1 MYHLKQLLG
10 DDILLDEYKKDEWR
24 RSDADITPTDGLSE
38 LPAEELTDGLAK
50 GLADGLPEGLVDGLA
65 EGLADRPF
73 LQPSNSNHQLIA
85 GLKYKRQYGYFM
97 KNHRATYSHYK
108 DGSSDGWET
117 INLPYPTTKPEPN
130 KESLLPRLYWSIL
143 KPLAR
148 VEASKSL
155 KTRSLS
161 FKEEIFS
168 IEDTYHNRTR
178 GNHTMIPA
186 TSIEAANILK
196 TSKPPFQLEDS
207 SHEIISPSPRH
218 IPLLSISGTNAS
230 PPLIPNG

>member
-1 MYHLKQLLG
+1 MVTYTRLLNIKT
-10 DDILLDEYKKDEWR
+10 ILLADQ
-24 RSDADITPTDGLSE
+24 SDITPTDGLSE

-108 DGSSDGWET
+108 DGSSD
-117 INLPYPTTKPEPN
+117 
-130 KESLLPRLYWSIL
+130 
-143 KPLAR
+143 
-148 VEASKSL
+148 
-155 KTRSLS
+155 
-161 FKEEIFS
+161 EEIFS
-168 IEDTYHNRTR
+168 IENTYHNRTQ

-186 TSIEAANILK
+186 TCIEAANILK

>member
-1 MYHLKQLLG
+1 MVTYTRLLNIKT
-10 DDILLDEYKKDEWR
+10 ILLADQ
-24 RSDADITPTDGLSE
+24 SDITPTDGLSE

-108 DGSSDGWET
+108 DGSSD
-117 INLPYPTTKPEPN
+117 
-130 KESLLPRLYWSIL
+130 
-143 KPLAR
+143 AR